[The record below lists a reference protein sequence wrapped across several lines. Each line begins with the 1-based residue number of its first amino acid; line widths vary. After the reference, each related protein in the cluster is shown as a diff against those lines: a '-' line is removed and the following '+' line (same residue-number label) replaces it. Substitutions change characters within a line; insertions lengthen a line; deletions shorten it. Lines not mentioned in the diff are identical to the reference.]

1 MSLSTDLKCWE
12 ITQCGNESCPAR
24 SEPETP
30 CWEIAKR
37 LNNFQCVQNICTD
50 CIVYLSKQG
59 LFDFKKR
66 AYRTSMRRKG
76 FST

>member
-12 ITQCGNESCPAR
+12 ITQCGNENCPAR
-24 SEPETP
+24 GEPDTP

-37 LNNFQCVQNICTD
+37 LESFQCALNICND
-50 CIVYLSKQG
+50 CIVFLIKQG
-59 LFDFKKR
+59 LFDFSKR
-66 AYRTSMRRKG
+66 AYRTSMSRKG